1 MQTYGK
7 NGDSRYGC
15 LRKNMY
21 AFSLKHVDAFG
32 KRRTRFSEIKNNKKS
47 SVNKNYLP
55 NFVLYLL
62 SLLTEI
68 LAEEL
73 FLLL

>member
-32 KRRTRFSEIKNNKKS
+32 KRRTRFSEIKNNKK
-47 SVNKNYLP
+47 VR
-55 NFVLYLL
+55 
-62 SLLTEI
+62 
-68 LAEEL
+68 
-73 FLLL
+73 